1 MMRTIINN
9 NVVQFFIKNH
19 KLNALKL
26 LLAMIFSGFFQVS
39 IMGFL
44 LPVLEFMQGQGAIDK
59 ENLLVY
65 YL

>member
-26 LLAMIFSGFFQVS
+26 LLAMIFSGFFSSVYH
-39 IMGFL
+39 GFF
-44 LPVLEFMQGQGAIDK
+44 VTCIGIYARAGRH
-59 ENLLVY
+59 
-65 YL
+65 